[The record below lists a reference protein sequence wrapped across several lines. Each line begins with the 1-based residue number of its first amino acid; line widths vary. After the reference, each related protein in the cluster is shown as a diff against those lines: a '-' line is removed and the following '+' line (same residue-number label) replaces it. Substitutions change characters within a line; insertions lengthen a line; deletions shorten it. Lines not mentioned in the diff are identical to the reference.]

1 MKTDLRE
8 EINNRLIKAIE
19 SGVLPWRRPW
29 ICGPNAGTPV
39 NVDSQKRYRGINTW
53 LVDLTAIERG
63 YLSRW
68 WGTYKQWQER
78 GCQVRK
84 GEKGTRI
91 IKYKFVKQESDE
103 NQDNKTEEQ
112 EDAGYC
118 FLKHFTV
125 FNAEQV
131 DGDDVDYWRVPD
143 DQKEYV
149 QEWDDEPLA
158 DAVIQATGAKINV
171 GGQAAFYDPS
181 SDAVSVPVK
190 GRFETAADYYAAIFH
205 ELAHWSE
212 TRIGFSSDEKLQK
225 RIYGLGELF
234 AEIAGCYVCNELG
247 VPDQIDNSAAYL
259 EGWIQQLKADKQ
271 LIFTISKWSNKAAD
285 FILGGEL
292 EQPVEQANH
301 RELLRTKN
309 APTGKAA
316 KPKPEGAYLI
326 RSARL

>member
-8 EINNRLIKAIE
+8 EINNRLINALKE
-19 SGVLPWRRPW
+19 GVLPWRKPW
-29 ICGPNAGTPV
+29 ICDPNAGTPV

-63 YLSRW
+63 YASRW

-91 IKYKFVKQESDE
+91 VKYKFVKQESEQGQSD
-103 NQDNKTEEQ
+103 DSEEQ
-112 EDAGYC
+112 QESGYC

-131 DGDDVDYWRVPD
+131 DGENVSRWRVSDDQADYVQGWDDV
-143 DQKEYV
+143 
-149 QEWDDEPLA
+149 PLA
-158 DAVIQATGAKINV
+158 EAVISATGAEINV
-171 GGQAAFYDPS
+171 GGQAAFYDPQA
-181 SDAVSVPVK
+181 DSVTMPVK
-190 GRFETAADYYAAIFH
+190 GRFDTAPDYYAAVFH
-205 ELAHWSE
+205 ELAHWTE
-212 TRIGFSSDEKLQK
+212 PRIGFSSDQKLQQ

-234 AEIAGCYVCNELG
+234 AEIAGCYVCNELRI
-247 VPDQIDNSAAYL
+247 PDRIDNSASYL
-259 EGWIQQLKADKQ
+259 AGWLERLQADKQ
-271 LIFTISKWSNKAAD
+271 LIFTVSKWSGKAAD
-285 FILGGEL
+285 YILGGEL
-292 EQPVEQANH
+292 DQPIERADH
-301 RELLRTKN
+301 AELLTKN

-326 RSARL
+326 RSGRL